1 MNEGPEHPEHPER
14 AGRAASDRR
23 SRSTLLVYGVAG
35 LVLVLIGVVVF
46 LILDDSGND
55 STAPPTTSTST
66 VPATTSTTTATATTA
81 AALPTTPDGYAQTLF
96 TAWQTNNR
104 ALAGQVA
111 SPAAVTQMFS
121 ETYPAG
127 PTNPYTYQGCQGAAG
142 SIVCT
147 WQGNGQVI
155 VVTVRN
161 LTGGLPIQV
170 VNVEYQNKA

>member
-1 MNEGPEHPEHPER
+1 
-14 AGRAASDRR
+14 
-23 SRSTLLVYGVAG
+23 VYGVAA

-46 LILDDSGND
+46 LILDDSGSD
-55 STAPPTTSTST
+55 STTPATTTTTVPPSTST
-66 VPATTSTTTATATTA
+66 PSTTVTPTTT
-81 AALPTTPDGYAQTLF
+81 AALPTTPEGYAQTLF
-96 TAWQTNNR
+96 AAWQTNNR

-121 ETYPAG
+121 QTYPVG

-142 SIVCT
+142 SVICT

-170 VNVEYQNKA
+170 VNVEYQSKA